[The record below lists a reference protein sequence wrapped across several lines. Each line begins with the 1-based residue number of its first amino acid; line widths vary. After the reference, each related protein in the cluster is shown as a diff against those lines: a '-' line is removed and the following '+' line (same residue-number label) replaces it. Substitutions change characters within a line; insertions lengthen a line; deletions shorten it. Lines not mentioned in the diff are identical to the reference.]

1 MPTHYSQPAHRHD
14 AVLRS
19 RREDVFGRVHIE
31 SVDPARVRRD
41 LVEEE
46 EVVVEEEEEVVVV
59 EVVVVV
65 VAVASYA

>member
-46 EVVVEEEEEVVVV
+46 EVVVVEEEEVVVV
-59 EVVVVV
+59 EEEED
-65 VAVASYA
+65 